1 MGGENADR
9 MAEAALTMGFSQD
22 KLERFADGAAA
33 LSALRG
39 VFGEDDL
46 MLVKASRF
54 VGLDEFAKGVL
65 C

>member
-1 MGGENADR
+1 
-9 MAEAALTMGFSQD
+9 MAVWALGLNHTTAPVDLRG
-22 KLERFADGAAA
+22 RFAFAIEQIAPA